1 MKINVELDRES
12 KRAMEATLQ
21 QFAKLTGK
29 GVEDGVKEI
38 ALSSARRLAMT
49 VQPYGVGS
57 AKGAKF
63 IESIGMQVDAAY
75 LGTNLGAF
83 PPTGSMAQAHR
94 NARRNGKV
102 PYRQFRKEKG
112 KPWLGLIT
120 QAEKEQYK
128 RTVQRKAGRAKAG
141 WVSAAEGLG
150 VGKMSGIAKWIRR
163 HVPSGYGTHSLSG
176 SGLKLEVTLDN
187 KTPYLSAIQK
197 DRDVQKALRDGL
209 QNGFRRLQIVVEKQ
223 LKKLSAA

>member
-1 MKINVELDRES
+1 VKINIELDKES
-12 KRAMEATLQ
+12 RRAMEATLQ
-21 QFAKLTGK
+21 QFADLTGK
-29 GVEDGVKEI
+29 GVETGVKEI

-83 PPTGSMAQAHR
+83 PATGSMAQAHR

-128 RTVQRKAGRAKAG
+128 RTVQRKAGRAKAA
-141 WVSAAEGLG
+141 WISAAESLG

-163 HVPSGYGTHSLSG
+163 HVPSGYGAHSLAG
-176 SGLKLEVTLDN
+176 SGLKLEVTLEN

-197 DRDVQKALRDGL
+197 DRDVQKALSDGL
-209 QNGFRRLQIVVEKQ
+209 KNGFRRLEIIVEKQ